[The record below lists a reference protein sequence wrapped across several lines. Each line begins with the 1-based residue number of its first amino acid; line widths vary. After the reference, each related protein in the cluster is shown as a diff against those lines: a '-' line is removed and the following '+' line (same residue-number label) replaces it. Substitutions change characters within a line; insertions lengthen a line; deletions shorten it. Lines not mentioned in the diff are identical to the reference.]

1 MKSFVQIKSRSD
13 LKVGFSD
20 KELKKNRKQ
29 KQRYERML
37 KNLDAK
43 EDDGSLFLYN
53 FNPMIDRKTKRQRR
67 RPRRKVVEERINTKD
82 KDMEQASE
90 ESDAEKHSMD
100 PIPTAEKPSV
110 YDNMGV
116 LLQTGLDL
124 CDCLED
130 LCPGCHFPCPNCGSS
145 KCGHVCRSG
154 RKWQYSSV
162 MLDGFP
168 NSNLLNMHLGSM
180 SA

>member
-20 KELKKNRKQ
+20 EKLEMNRKQ

-37 KNLDAK
+37 KNLHAK
-43 EDDGSLFLYN
+43 EDDGSLFLSN
-53 FNPMIDRKTKRQRR
+53 FNPMIKRKTKRSRR
-67 RPRRKVVEERINTKD
+67 GVVEERVNTKD

-168 NSNLLNMHLGSM
+168 NSKLLNMHLGSM